1 LVELAELLASPVA
14 GGERVDF
21 PWKHPLYGRG
31 GRGYVPDVTLAL
43 EVNDMFA
50 VARDSRQNG
59 GRSIGISSIEL
70 AHGSNIHDYGRY
82 AELDLLIPADAE
94 ASLPAL
100 IDEVRRLMTP
110 ERRRALGERRDAIAA
125 AHRAQREAALAAA
138 RFGWNAS
145 PISLARLSAEI
156 WAQVKNDDW
165 SLVSRQTFLG
175 GWPGRIWNMQ
185 KRYHYI

>member
-1 LVELAELLASPVA
+1 GRPLGEPRPRLPLPPRVHPPQGDREALREAARLLVDAERPLIVTERSARTDAGIDLLVELAELLASPVA

-100 IDEVRRLMTP
+100 IDEVRRL
-110 ERRRALGERRDAIAA
+110 
-125 AHRAQREAALAAA
+125 
-138 RFGWNAS
+138 
-145 PISLARLSAEI
+145 
-156 WAQVKNDDW
+156 
-165 SLVSRQTFLG
+165 
-175 GWPGRIWNMQ
+175 
-185 KRYHYI
+185 